1 MSEEAV
7 VEAIADSSQ
16 AEVSESTGFDVE
28 SISNDLAADLFPASD
43 NEPRDDTEI
52 ESSELSAELEQQQE
66 AQPEPEPT
74 APPPKTWPKEM
85 HEHWGKTPKEVQNY
99 WNTRE
104 KQMLDGIDQYRE
116 DATFAKQI
124 KETLNPYM
132 ATINA
137 LGVDAPTAIR
147 SLLNADHQ
155 LRVGSP
161 SQKAQY
167 FQHLARQYGVD
178 LGGIG
183 QQQEEQQQVDPRI
196 QQLQDELHGLKQI
209 IQTGNQQQL
218 DEQRQKIQNEVN
230 LFASDPKH
238 PYFDEV
244 SEEIVALLKNG
255 ATLEDAYEKA
265 VWANPVTR
273 QKEMSRL
280 QTEQQAALKAK
291 AIAEAEAKKKAAS
304 VNLRNR
310 DSQRTPTGPRAT
322 MSGLDSALRE
332 TMREIKSRH

>member
-16 AEVSESTGFDVE
+16 AAEPSDSGFDVE
-28 SISNDLAADLFPASD
+28 SVSNDLAADLFPTHEQS
-43 NEPRDDTEI
+43 EPEGEG
-52 ESSELSAELEQQQE
+52 ESPELSAEPEHQE
-66 AQPEPEPT
+66 ASPELTP
-74 APPPKTWPKEM
+74 ASAPPKTWPKEM
-85 HEHWGKTPKEVQNY
+85 HDHWGKTPKEVQDY

-104 KQMLDGIDQYRE
+104 KQMLDGLEQYKG
-116 DATFAKQI
+116 DAGFAKQI

-161 SQKAQY
+161 SQKVQY

-178 LGGIG
+178 LGGMG
-183 QQQEEQQQVDPRI
+183 QQHENEPQIDPRI
-196 QQLQDELHGLKQI
+196 QQLQDELHGLKQVI
-209 IQTGNQQQL
+209 HTGNQQHL
-218 DEQRQKIQNEVN
+218 DSERQKIQNEVN
-230 LFASDPKH
+230 SFASDPKH

-244 SEEIVALLKNG
+244 SDEIVALLKTG

-273 QKEMSRL
+273 QKEMSRV

-291 AIAEAEAKKKAAS
+291 AISEAEAKKKAAS

>member
-16 AEVSESTGFDVE
+16 AAEPSDSGFDVE
-28 SISNDLAADLFPASD
+28 SVSSDLAADLFPTHEQS
-43 NEPRDDTEI
+43 EPEGEG
-52 ESSELSAELEQQQE
+52 ESPELSAEPEHQE
-66 AQPEPEPT
+66 ASPELTP
-74 APPPKTWPKEM
+74 ASAPPKTWPKEM
-85 HEHWGKTPKEVQNY
+85 HDHWGKTPKEVQDY

-104 KQMLDGIDQYRE
+104 KQMLDGLEQYKG
-116 DATFAKQI
+116 DAGFAKQI

-161 SQKAQY
+161 SQKVQY

-178 LGGIG
+178 LGGMG
-183 QQQEEQQQVDPRI
+183 QQHENETQIDPRI
-196 QQLQDELHGLKQI
+196 QQLQDELHGLKQVI
-209 IQTGNQQQL
+209 HTGNQQHL
-218 DEQRQKIQNEVN
+218 DSERQKIQNEVN
-230 LFASDPKH
+230 SFASDPKH

-244 SEEIVALLKNG
+244 SEEIVALLKTG

-273 QKEMSRL
+273 QKEMSRV
-280 QTEQQAALKAK
+280 QTEQQAALKTK

>member
-16 AEVSESTGFDVE
+16 DAGNESSGVDIDSVSD
-28 SISNDLAADLFPASD
+28 NLAADLFPDHEPS
-43 NEPRDDTEI
+43 NE
-52 ESSELSAELEQQQE
+52 
-66 AQPEPEPT
+66 PEPEQSAEPEVESEPVAEPEPEIVST
-74 APPPKTWPKEM
+74 APKSWPKEM
-85 HEHWGKTPKEVQNY
+85 HDHWAKMPKETQDY
-99 WNTRE
+99 WVVRE
-104 KQMLDGIDQYRE
+104 KQMLDGLEQYKG
-116 DATFAKQI
+116 DAGFAKQV
-124 KETLNPYM
+124 KEAMNPYM

-161 SQKAQY
+161 SQKVQY

-178 LGGIG
+178 LGGMG
-183 QQQEEQQQVDPRI
+183 QQHENETQIDPRI
-196 QQLQDELHGLKQI
+196 QQLQDELHGLKQVI
-209 IQTGNQQQL
+209 HTGNQQHL
-218 DEQRQKIQNEVN
+218 DSERQKIQNEVN
-230 LFASDPKH
+230 SFASDPKH

-244 SEEIVALLKNG
+244 SEEIVALLKTG

-273 QKEMSRL
+273 QKEMSRV

>member
-7 VEAIADSSQ
+7 VETIADSSQ
-16 AEVSESTGFDVE
+16 AAEPSDSGFDVE
-28 SISNDLAADLFPASD
+28 SVSNDLAADLFP
-43 NEPRDDTEI
+43 TH
-52 ESSELSAELEQQQE
+52 ESGEQPEHESESPELSAEPEQQE
-66 AQPEPEPT
+66 AQTEPEQTT

-85 HEHWGKTPKEVQNY
+85 HDHWSKTPKEVQDY

-104 KQMLDGIDQYRE
+104 KQMLDGLEQYKG
-116 DATFAKQI
+116 DAGFARQI

-167 FQHLARQYGVD
+167 FQHLAKQYGVD

-183 QQQEEQQQVDPRI
+183 QQQDGQQAVDPRL
-196 QQLQDELHGLKQI
+196 QQLQDELHGLKQV

-230 LFASDPKH
+230 SFASDPKH

-244 SEEIVALLKNG
+244 SDEIVALLKNG

-273 QKEMSRL
+273 QKEMSRV

>member
-7 VEAIADSSQ
+7 VEAIADSSPV
-16 AEVSESTGFDVE
+16 ESEGIDIEST
-28 SISNDLAADLFPASD
+28 SNDLAADLFPDHEPS
-43 NEPRDDTEI
+43 NEPEP
-52 ESSELSAELEQQQE
+52 EQS
-66 AQPEPEPT
+66 AQPETEPEPVAEPEPEIVST
-74 APPPKTWPKEM
+74 APKSWPKEM
-85 HEHWGKTPKEVQNY
+85 HDHWAKMPKETQDY
-99 WNTRE
+99 WVVRE
-104 KQMLDGIDQYRE
+104 KQMLDGLEQYKG
-116 DATFAKQI
+116 DAGFARQI

-167 FQHLARQYGVD
+167 FQHLAKQYGVD
-178 LGGIG
+178 LGSMG
-183 QQQEEQQQVDPRI
+183 QQQDAPQSDPRL
-196 QQLQDELHGLKQI
+196 QQLQDELYGLKQV
-209 IQTGNQQQL
+209 IQSGNQQQL
-218 DEQRQKIQNEVN
+218 DEQRNKIQNEVN
-230 LFASDPKH
+230 SFASDPKH
-238 PYFDEV
+238 MYFDEV
-244 SEEIVALLKNG
+244 SDEIVALLKGG
-255 ATLEDAYEKA
+255 ASLEDAYEKA

-273 QKEMSRL
+273 QKEMSRV

>member
-16 AEVSESTGFDVE
+16 AEFSESEGIDVD
-28 SISNDLAADLFPASD
+28 SVSNDLAADLFP
-43 NEPRDDTEI
+43 
-52 ESSELSAELEQQQE
+52 SSEREAPTESEPELSEEQPEQQKQQ
-66 AQPEPEPT
+66 AQPESEP
-74 APPPKTWPKEM
+74 ASPPPKTWPKEM
-85 HEHWGKTPKEVQNY
+85 HDHWGKTPKEVQDY

-104 KQMLDGIDQYRE
+104 KQMLDGLEQYRG

-167 FQHLARQYGVD
+167 LQHLAKQYGVD
-178 LGGIG
+178 LSGIG
-183 QQQEEQQQVDPRI
+183 QQEGQAPVDPRL

-244 SEEIVALLKNG
+244 SDEIVALLKSG

-273 QKEMSRL
+273 QKEMTRL

>member
-16 AEVSESTGFDVE
+16 AAEQSDSGFDVE
-28 SISNDLAADLFPASD
+28 SVSNDLAADLFPTHEQS
-43 NEPRDDTEI
+43 EPEGEG
-52 ESSELSAELEQQQE
+52 ESPELSAEPEHQE
-66 AQPEPEPT
+66 ASPELTP
-74 APPPKTWPKEM
+74 ASAPPKTWPKEM
-85 HEHWGKTPKEVQNY
+85 HDHWGKTPKEVQDY

-104 KQMLDGIDQYRE
+104 KQMLDGLEQYKS

-161 SQKAQY
+161 SQKVQY

-178 LGGIG
+178 LGGMG
-183 QQQEEQQQVDPRI
+183 QQHENETQIDPRI
-196 QQLQDELHGLKQI
+196 QQLQDELHGLKQVI
-209 IQTGNQQQL
+209 HTGNQQHL
-218 DEQRQKIQNEVN
+218 DSERQKIQNEVN
-230 LFASDPKH
+230 SFASDPKH

-244 SEEIVALLKNG
+244 SEEIVALLKTG

-273 QKEMSRL
+273 QKEMSRV

-291 AIAEAEAKKKAAS
+291 AISEAEAKKKAAS

>member
-7 VEAIADSSQ
+7 VEAIADSSPV
-16 AEVSESTGFDVE
+16 ESEGIDIEST
-28 SISNDLAADLFPASD
+28 SNDLAADLFPERASD
-43 NEPRDDTEI
+43 NDHENSEPEQ
-52 ESSELSAELEQQQE
+52 SAEPE
-66 AQPEPEPT
+66 AESEPETEAEPEIIST
-74 APPPKTWPKEM
+74 APKSWPKEM
-85 HEHWGKTPKEVQNY
+85 HDHWAKTPKETQDY
-99 WNTRE
+99 WVLRE
-104 KQMLDGIDQYRE
+104 KQMLDGLDQYKG
-116 DATFAKQI
+116 DANFAKQI
-124 KETLNPYM
+124 KDTLNPYM
-132 ATINA
+132 ATINS

-167 FQHLARQYGVD
+167 FQQLAKQYGVD
-178 LGGIG
+178 IGGMS
-183 QQQEEQQQVDPRI
+183 QQQETEPQYDPR
-196 QQLQDELHGLKQI
+196 LTAMQDELHSLRQT
-209 IQTGNQQQL
+209 IQSGNQQQL
-218 DEQRQKIQNEVN
+218 DAERNKIQNDVN
-230 LFASDPKH
+230 SFASDPKH
-238 PYFDEV
+238 MYFDEV
-244 SEEIVALLKNG
+244 SNEIVALLKNG

-273 QKEMSRL
+273 QKEMSRV
-280 QTEQQAALKAK
+280 QTEQQAALKVK
-291 AIAEAEAKKKAAS
+291 AIAEAETKKKAAS

>member
-16 AEVSESTGFDVE
+16 AAEPSDSTEFDVE
-28 SISNDLAADLFPASD
+28 SVSNDLAADLFPDHEPS
-43 NEPRDDTEI
+43 NE
-52 ESSELSAELEQQQE
+52 
-66 AQPEPEPT
+66 PEPEQSAEPEAEPEPVAEPEPEIVST
-74 APPPKTWPKEM
+74 APKSWPKEM
-85 HEHWGKTPKEVQNY
+85 HDHWGKTPKEVQDY

-104 KQMLDGIDQYRE
+104 KQMLDGLEQYKG

-167 FQHLARQYGVD
+167 FQHLAKQYGVD
-178 LGGIG
+178 LGGIAP
-183 QQQEEQQQVDPRI
+183 QESEPKIDPRI
-196 QQLQDELHGLKQI
+196 QQLQDELHWLKQVI
-209 IQTGNQQQL
+209 HTGNKQQL

-230 LFASDPKH
+230 SFASDPKH

-244 SEEIVALLKNG
+244 SEEIVALLKDG

-273 QKEMSRL
+273 QKEMSRV

>member
-16 AEVSESTGFDVE
+16 AEFSESEGIDVD
-28 SISNDLAADLFPASD
+28 SVSNDLAADLFPSSEREA
-43 NEPRDDTEI
+43 PTES
-52 ESSELSAELEQQQE
+52 ESELSEEQPEQQEQQ
-66 AQPEPEPT
+66 AQPEPEP
-74 APPPKTWPKEM
+74 ASPPPKTWPKEM
-85 HEHWGKTPKEVQNY
+85 HDHWGKTPKEVQDY

-104 KQMLDGIDQYRE
+104 KQMLDGLEQYRG

-167 FQHLARQYGVD
+167 LQHLAKQYGVD
-178 LGGIG
+178 LSGIG
-183 QQQEEQQQVDPRI
+183 QQEGQAPVDPRL

-244 SEEIVALLKNG
+244 SDEIVALLKSG

-273 QKEMSRL
+273 QKEMTRL

-310 DSQRTPTGPRAT
+310 DSQRTPTGPWAT

>member
-16 AEVSESTGFDVE
+16 DAGNESSGVDIDSVSD
-28 SISNDLAADLFPASD
+28 NLAADLFPDHEPS
-43 NEPRDDTEI
+43 NE
-52 ESSELSAELEQQQE
+52 
-66 AQPEPEPT
+66 PEPEQSAEPEVESEPVAEPEPEIVST
-74 APPPKTWPKEM
+74 APKSWPKEM
-85 HEHWGKTPKEVQNY
+85 HDHWAKMPKETQDY
-99 WNTRE
+99 WVVRE
-104 KQMLDGIDQYRE
+104 KQMLDGLEQYKG
-116 DATFAKQI
+116 DAGFAKQV
-124 KETLNPYM
+124 KEALNPYM

-161 SQKAQY
+161 SQKVQY

-178 LGGIG
+178 LGGMG
-183 QQQEEQQQVDPRI
+183 QQHENEPQIDPRI
-196 QQLQDELHGLKQI
+196 QQLQDELHGLKQV

-218 DEQRQKIQNEVN
+218 DEQRKTIENDVNQFWADPKNVYVNEV
-230 LFASDPKH
+230 S
-238 PYFDEV
+238 DEV
-244 SEEIVALLKNG
+244 LAFIQAGL
-255 ATLEDAYEKA
+255 TLDEAYQKA

-273 QKEMSRL
+273 QKEMSRV

>member
-16 AEVSESTGFDVE
+16 DAGNESSGVDIDSVSD
-28 SISNDLAADLFPASD
+28 NLAADLFPDHEPS
-43 NEPRDDTEI
+43 NE
-52 ESSELSAELEQQQE
+52 
-66 AQPEPEPT
+66 PEPEQSAEPDTEPAQVEEPEPEIVST
-74 APPPKTWPKEM
+74 APKSWPKEM
-85 HEHWGKTPKEVQNY
+85 HDHWSKMPKETQDY
-99 WNTRE
+99 WVVRE
-104 KQMLDGIDQYRE
+104 KQMLDGLEQYKG
-116 DATFAKQI
+116 DAGFARQI

-167 FQHLARQYGVD
+167 FQHLAKQYGVD
-178 LGGIG
+178 LDGMG
-183 QQQEEQQQVDPRI
+183 QQQEGQPASDPRL
-196 QQLQDELHGLKQI
+196 QQLQDELYGLKQV

-218 DEQRQKIQNEVN
+218 DEQRNKIQNEVN
-230 LFASDPKH
+230 SFASDPKH

-273 QKEMSRL
+273 QKEMSRV
-280 QTEQQAALKAK
+280 QTEQQAALKAR

>member
-16 AEVSESTGFDVE
+16 AEFSESEGIDVD
-28 SISNDLAADLFPASD
+28 SVSNDLAADLFPSSEREA
-43 NEPRDDTEI
+43 PTES
-52 ESSELSAELEQQQE
+52 ESELSEEQPEQQEQQ
-66 AQPEPEPT
+66 AQPEPEP
-74 APPPKTWPKEM
+74 ASAPPKTWPKEM
-85 HEHWGKTPKEVQNY
+85 HDHWAKTPKEVQDY

-104 KQMLDGIDQYRE
+104 KQMLDGLEQYRG

-167 FQHLARQYGVD
+167 LQHLAKQYGVD
-178 LGGIG
+178 LSGIG
-183 QQQEEQQQVDPRI
+183 QQEGQAPVDPRL

-230 LFASDPKH
+230 SFASAPKH
-238 PYFDEV
+238 PSFDEV
-244 SEEIVALLKNG
+244 SDEIVALLKNG

-273 QKEMSRL
+273 QKEMTRL

>member
-16 AEVSESTGFDVE
+16 AAEPSDTGFDVE
-28 SISNDLAADLFPASD
+28 SISNDLAADLFPTHEAS
-43 NEPRDDTEI
+43 NE
-52 ESSELSAELEQQQE
+52 
-66 AQPEPEPT
+66 PEPEQSAEPEAEPEPVAETEPEIVST
-74 APPPKTWPKEM
+74 APKSWPKEM
-85 HEHWGKTPKEVQNY
+85 HDHWAKMPKETQDY
-99 WNTRE
+99 WVVRE
-104 KQMLDGIDQYRE
+104 KQMLDGLEQYKG
-116 DATFAKQI
+116 DATFARQI

-167 FQHLARQYGVD
+167 FQHLAKQYGVD
-178 LGGIG
+178 LGGIS
-183 QQQEEQQQVDPRI
+183 QQEGQPPVDPRL
-196 QQLQDELHGLKQI
+196 QQLQDELYGLKQV

-230 LFASDPKH
+230 SFASDPKH

-273 QKEMSRL
+273 QKEMSRV

>member
-16 AEVSESTGFDVE
+16 AEFSESEGIDVD
-28 SISNDLAADLFPASD
+28 SVSNDLAADLFP
-43 NEPRDDTEI
+43 
-52 ESSELSAELEQQQE
+52 SSEREAPTESEPELSEEQPEQQEQQ
-66 AQPEPEPT
+66 AQPEPEP
-74 APPPKTWPKEM
+74 ASPPPKTWPKEM
-85 HEHWGKTPKEVQNY
+85 HDHWGKTPKEVQDY

-104 KQMLDGIDQYRE
+104 KQMLDGLEQYRG

-167 FQHLARQYGVD
+167 LQHLAKQYGVD
-178 LGGIG
+178 LSGIS
-183 QQQEEQQQVDPRI
+183 QQEGQAPVDPRL

-244 SEEIVALLKNG
+244 SDEIVALLKSG

-273 QKEMSRL
+273 QKEMTRL
-280 QTEQQAALKAK
+280 QTEQQVALKAK

>member
-1 MSEEAV
+1 MSEEAI

-16 AEVSESTGFDVE
+16 DAGNESSGVDIDSVSD
-28 SISNDLAADLFPASD
+28 NLAADLFPDHEPS
-43 NEPRDDTEI
+43 NEPEQ
-52 ESSELSAELEQQQE
+52 SAEPEVAPE
-66 AQPEPEPT
+66 PVEEPEPEIVST
-74 APPPKTWPKEM
+74 APKSWPKEM
-85 HEHWGKTPKEVQNY
+85 HDHWSKMPKETQDY
-99 WNTRE
+99 WVVRE
-104 KQMLDGIDQYRE
+104 KQMLDGLEQYKG
-116 DATFAKQI
+116 DAGFARQI

-161 SQKAQY
+161 SQKAHY
-167 FQHLARQYGVD
+167 FQHLAKQYGVD
-178 LGGIG
+178 LGGMG
-183 QQQEEQQQVDPRI
+183 QQQEGQPASDPRL
-196 QQLQDELHGLKQI
+196 QQLQDELYGLKQV

-218 DEQRQKIQNEVN
+218 DEQRNKIQNEVN
-230 LFASDPKH
+230 SFASDPKH

-273 QKEMSRL
+273 QKEMSRV

>member
-16 AEVSESTGFDVE
+16 DAGNESSGVDIDSVSD
-28 SISNDLAADLFPASD
+28 NLAADLFPDHEPS
-43 NEPRDDTEI
+43 NE
-52 ESSELSAELEQQQE
+52 
-66 AQPEPEPT
+66 PEPEQSAEPEAEPAQVEEPEPEIVST
-74 APPPKTWPKEM
+74 APKSWPKEM
-85 HEHWGKTPKEVQNY
+85 HDHWAKMPKETQDY
-99 WNTRE
+99 WVVRE
-104 KQMLDGIDQYRE
+104 KQMLDGLEQYKG
-116 DATFAKQI
+116 DAGFARQI

-137 LGVDAPTAIR
+137 LGVDAPTAIK

-167 FQHLARQYGVD
+167 FQHLAKQYGVD
-178 LGGIG
+178 LGGMS
-183 QQQEEQQQVDPRI
+183 QQQESETQYDPR
-196 QQLQDELHGLKQI
+196 LTAMQDELHSLKQV
-209 IQTGNQQQL
+209 IQSGNQQQL
-218 DEQRQKIQNEVN
+218 DAERQKIQNDVN
-230 LFASDPKH
+230 SFASDPKH
-238 PYFDEV
+238 MYFDEV
-244 SEEIVALLKNG
+244 SNEIVALLKNG

-273 QKEMSRL
+273 QKEMSRV
-280 QTEQQAALKAK
+280 QTEQQAALKTK

>member
-16 AEVSESTGFDVE
+16 DAGNESSGVDIDSVSD
-28 SISNDLAADLFPASD
+28 NLAADLFPASD
-43 NEPRDDTEI
+43 REEPEQ
-52 ESSELSAELEQQQE
+52 SAEPE
-66 AQPEPEPT
+66 AAPEPVAEPEPEIVST
-74 APPPKTWPKEM
+74 APKSWPKEM
-85 HEHWGKTPKEVQNY
+85 HDHWAKMPKETQDY
-99 WNTRE
+99 WVVRE
-104 KQMLDGIDQYRE
+104 KQMLDGLEQYKG
-116 DATFAKQI
+116 DAGFAKQI
-124 KETLNPYM
+124 KEALNPYM

-161 SQKAQY
+161 SQKVQY
-167 FQHLARQYGVD
+167 FQHLAKQYGVD
-178 LGGIG
+178 LGGVAPQDEG
-183 QQQEEQQQVDPRI
+183 QPQIDPRI
-196 QQLQDELHGLKQI
+196 QQLQDELHGLKQV
-209 IQTGNQQQL
+209 IQTGNQQQF
-218 DEQRQKIQNEVN
+218 DSERQKIQNEVN
-230 LFASDPKH
+230 SFASDPKH

-273 QKEMSRL
+273 QKEMSRV

-322 MSGLDSALRE
+322 MTGLDSALRE

>member
-7 VEAIADSSQ
+7 VEAIADSSPV
-16 AEVSESTGFDVE
+16 ESEGIDIEST
-28 SISNDLAADLFPASD
+28 SNELAADLFPESER
-43 NEPRDDTEI
+43 EPTEQ
-52 ESSELSAELEQQQE
+52 EPEQRAEPEVE
-66 AQPEPEPT
+66 PETVVEPEPEIVST
-74 APPPKTWPKEM
+74 APKSWPKEM
-85 HEHWGKTPKEVQNY
+85 HDHWAKMPKETQDY
-99 WNTRE
+99 WVVRE
-104 KQMLDGIDQYRE
+104 KQMLDGIEQYKG
-116 DATFAKQI
+116 DASFAKQV
-124 KETLNPYM
+124 KEALNPYM

-147 SLLNADHQ
+147 HLLNADHQ

-161 SQKAQY
+161 SQKVQY
-167 FQHLARQYGVD
+167 FQHLAKQYGVD
-178 LGGIG
+178 LGQSGQAG
-183 QQQEEQQQVDPRI
+183 QEPDQQQDPRLT
-196 QQLQDELHGLKQI
+196 QLQDELHQLKQVI
-209 IQTGNQQQL
+209 NTGNQQQL
-218 DEQRQKIQNEVN
+218 DEQRNKIQNEVN
-230 LFASDPKH
+230 SFASDPKH

-273 QKEMSRL
+273 QKEMSRV
-280 QTEQQAALKAK
+280 QTEQQATLKAK

>member
-7 VEAIADSSQ
+7 VEAVADSTPIES
-16 AEVSESTGFDVE
+16 EVQDFDIE
-28 SISNDLAADLFPASD
+28 AKSDDLASDLFPAS
-43 NEPRDDTEI
+43 ERE
-52 ESSELSAELEQQQE
+52 ESEQELSAEPESE
-66 AQPEPEPT
+66 PAPEVETEPEIVST
-74 APPPKTWPKEM
+74 APKSWPKEM
-85 HEHWGKTPKEVQNY
+85 HDHWGKMPKEAQDY
-99 WNTRE
+99 WTVRE
-104 KQMLDGIDQYRE
+104 KQMLDGLEQYKG
-116 DATFAKQI
+116 DAGFARQM
-124 KETLNPYM
+124 KETLTPYM
-132 ATINA
+132 ATINS

-167 FQHLARQYGVD
+167 FQHLAKQYGVD
-178 LGGIG
+178 LGGMSHESEP
-183 QQQEEQQQVDPRI
+183 QADPRLTALQEELHNIKQVI
-196 QQLQDELHGLKQI
+196 QS
-209 IQTGNQQQL
+209 GNQQQL
-218 DEQRQKIQNEVN
+218 DEQRNKIQNEVN
-230 LFASDPKH
+230 SFASDPKH

-244 SEEIVALLKNG
+244 SDEIVALLKNG
-255 ATLEDAYEKA
+255 ASLEDAYEKA

-273 QKEMSRL
+273 QKEMSRV
-280 QTEQQAALKAK
+280 QTEQQAALKSK

-322 MSGLDSALRE
+322 MTGLDSALRE

>member
-16 AEVSESTGFDVE
+16 AEVSESTGFDVD
-28 SISNDLAADLFPASD
+28 SVSNDLAADLFPA
-43 NEPRDDTEI
+43 NEREEAEHDTEI
-52 ESSELSAELEQQQE
+52 SAEPEQQQQE
-66 AQPEPEPT
+66 QQAEQEVP
-74 APPPKTWPKEM
+74 ANPPPKTWPKEM
-85 HEHWGKTPKEVQNY
+85 HEHWAKAPKEVQDY
-99 WNTRE
+99 WNIRE
-104 KQMLDGIDQYRE
+104 KQMLEGLEQYRG

-124 KETLNPYM
+124 KETLTPYM
-132 ATINA
+132 ATITS
-137 LGVDAPTAIR
+137 LGIDGPTAIKH
-147 SLLNADHQ
+147 LLNADHQ

-161 SQKAQY
+161 SQKVQY
-167 FQHLARQYGVD
+167 MQHLAKQYGVD
-178 LGGIG
+178 LGVMAPQGDQP
-183 QQQEEQQQVDPRI
+183 QQDTMIR
-196 QQLQDELHGLKQI
+196 QLQDELHGLKQV
-209 IQTGNQQQL
+209 IQSGNQQQL

-230 LFASDPKH
+230 SFASDPKH

-244 SEEIVALLKNG
+244 SDEIVALLKNG
-255 ATLEDAYEKA
+255 ASLEDAYEKA

-273 QKEMSRL
+273 QKEMSRV
-280 QTEQQAALKAK
+280 QTEQQAALRDK

-332 TMREIKSRH
+332 SMHEIKSRH

>member
-16 AEVSESTGFDVE
+16 AEFSESEGIDVD
-28 SISNDLAADLFPASD
+28 SVSNDLAADLFP
-43 NEPRDDTEI
+43 
-52 ESSELSAELEQQQE
+52 SSEREATTESEPELSEEQPEQQEQQ
-66 AQPEPEPT
+66 AQPEPEP
-74 APPPKTWPKEM
+74 ASPPPKTWPKEM
-85 HEHWGKTPKEVQNY
+85 HDHWGKTPKEVQDY

-104 KQMLDGIDQYRE
+104 KQMLDGLEQYRG

-137 LGVDAPTAIR
+137 LGVDAPTAIK
-147 SLLNADHQ
+147 SLLNADYQ

-167 FQHLARQYGVD
+167 FQHLAKQYGVD
-178 LGGIG
+178 LGSVG
-183 QQQEEQQQVDPRI
+183 QSQEGQPPVDPRL

-230 LFASDPKH
+230 SFASDPKH

-244 SEEIVALLKNG
+244 SDEIVALLKNG

-273 QKEMSRL
+273 QKEMSRV

>member
-16 AEVSESTGFDVE
+16 DVGSESEGYDVE
-28 SISNDLAADLFPASD
+28 SHSDDLAADLFP
-43 NEPRDDTEI
+43 
-52 ESSELSAELEQQQE
+52 SSEREETEPEQQVAPEQE
-66 AQPEPEPT
+66 TTAEPEPEPKIVSL
-74 APPPKTWPKEM
+74 APKSWPKEM
-85 HEHWGKTPKEVQNY
+85 HDHWGKMPKEAQDY
-99 WNTRE
+99 WAVRE
-104 KQMLDGIDQYRE
+104 KQMLDGMEQYKG
-116 DATFAKQI
+116 DAGFAKQI
-124 KETLNPYM
+124 KDALNPYM

-137 LGVDAPTAIR
+137 LGVDAPTAIK

-161 SQKAQY
+161 SQKVQY
-167 FQHLARQYGVD
+167 FQHLAKQYGVD
-178 LGGIG
+178 LGGMAPQQKG
-183 QQQEEQQQVDPRI
+183 QQQSDPMI
-196 QQLQDELHGLKQI
+196 QQIQDELHNIKQV
-209 IQTGNQQQL
+209 IQSGNQQQL
-218 DEQRQKIQNEVN
+218 DAERQKIQNDVN
-230 LFASDPKH
+230 SFASDPKH
-238 PYFDEV
+238 MYFDEV
-244 SEEIVALLKNG
+244 SDEIVALLKNG

-273 QKEMSRL
+273 QKEMSRV
-280 QTEQQAALKAK
+280 QTEQQAALKTK

-322 MSGLDSALRE
+322 MTGLDSALRE

>member
-16 AEVSESTGFDVE
+16 AEFSESEGIDVD
-28 SISNDLAADLFPASD
+28 SVSNDLAADLFPSSEREA
-43 NEPRDDTEI
+43 PTES
-52 ESSELSAELEQQQE
+52 ESELSEEQPEQQEQQ
-66 AQPEPEPT
+66 AQPEPEP
-74 APPPKTWPKEM
+74 ASPPPKTWPKEM
-85 HEHWGKTPKEVQNY
+85 HDHWGKTPKEVQDY

-104 KQMLDGIDQYRE
+104 KQMLDGLEQYRG

-167 FQHLARQYGVD
+167 LQHLAKQYGVD
-178 LGGIG
+178 LSGIG
-183 QQQEEQQQVDPRI
+183 QQEGQAPVDPRL

-244 SEEIVALLKNG
+244 SDEIVALLKSG

-273 QKEMSRL
+273 QKEMTRL

>member
-7 VEAIADSSQ
+7 IEAIADSSQ
-16 AEVSESTGFDVE
+16 AEFSESEGIDVD
-28 SISNDLAADLFPASD
+28 SVSNDLAADLFP
-43 NEPRDDTEI
+43 
-52 ESSELSAELEQQQE
+52 SSEREATTESEPELSEEQPEQQEQQ
-66 AQPEPEPT
+66 AQPEPEP
-74 APPPKTWPKEM
+74 ASPPPKTWPKEM
-85 HEHWGKTPKEVQNY
+85 HDHWGKTPKEVQDY

-104 KQMLDGIDQYRE
+104 KQMLDGLEQYRG

-167 FQHLARQYGVD
+167 LQHLAKQYGVD
-178 LGGIG
+178 LSGIG
-183 QQQEEQQQVDPRI
+183 QQEGQAPVDPRL

-244 SEEIVALLKNG
+244 SDEIVALLKSG

-273 QKEMSRL
+273 QKEMTRL

>member
-16 AEVSESTGFDVE
+16 AAEQSDSGFDVE
-28 SISNDLAADLFPASD
+28 SVSNDLAADLFPTHEQS
-43 NEPRDDTEI
+43 EPEGEG
-52 ESSELSAELEQQQE
+52 ESPELSAEPEHQE
-66 AQPEPEPT
+66 ASPELTP
-74 APPPKTWPKEM
+74 ASAPPKTWPKEM
-85 HEHWGKTPKEVQNY
+85 HDHWGKTPKEVQDY

-104 KQMLDGIDQYRE
+104 KQMLDGLEQYKS

-161 SQKAQY
+161 SQKVQY

-178 LGGIG
+178 LGGMG
-183 QQQEEQQQVDPRI
+183 QQHENEPQIDPRI
-196 QQLQDELHGLKQI
+196 QQLQDELHGLKQVI
-209 IQTGNQQQL
+209 HTGNQQHL
-218 DEQRQKIQNEVN
+218 DSERQKIQNEVN
-230 LFASDPKH
+230 SFASDPKH

-244 SEEIVALLKNG
+244 SDEIVALLKSG
-255 ATLEDAYEKA
+255 ASLEDAYEKA

-273 QKEMSRL
+273 QKEMSRV

-291 AIAEAEAKKKAAS
+291 AISEAEAKKKAAS

>member
-16 AEVSESTGFDVE
+16 DTGSESEGFDVD
-28 SISNDLAADLFPASD
+28 SVSNDLAADLFPSND
-43 NEPRDDTEI
+43 REEQEPEQV
-52 ESSELSAELEQQQE
+52 AEPEME
-66 AQPEPEPT
+66 PETVAEPEPEIVSL
-74 APPPKTWPKEM
+74 APKSWPKEM
-85 HEHWGKTPKEVQNY
+85 HDHWGKMPKEAQDY
-99 WNTRE
+99 WAVRE
-104 KQMLDGIDQYRE
+104 KQMLDGLEQYKG
-116 DATFAKQI
+116 DAGFAKQI
-124 KETLNPYM
+124 KDTLNPYM

-167 FQHLARQYGVD
+167 FQHLAKQYGVD
-178 LGGIG
+178 LGGMG
-183 QQQEEQQQVDPRI
+183 QQQEGQPQSDPRL
-196 QQLQDELHGLKQI
+196 QQLQDELHNLKTI
-209 IQTGNQQQL
+209 INTGNQQQL
-218 DEQRQKIQNEVN
+218 DAERQKIQNEVN
-230 LFASDPKH
+230 SFASDPKH

-273 QKEMSRL
+273 QKEMSRV
-280 QTEQQAALKAK
+280 QTEQQAALKTK

-322 MSGLDSALRE
+322 MTGLDSALRE

>member
-16 AEVSESTGFDVE
+16 AEVSESSGFDVE
-28 SISNDLAADLFPASD
+28 SVSNDLAADLFPTHEAS
-43 NEPRDDTEI
+43 NE
-52 ESSELSAELEQQQE
+52 
-66 AQPEPEPT
+66 PEPEQSAEPEAEPEPVAETEPEIVST
-74 APPPKTWPKEM
+74 APKSWPKEM
-85 HEHWGKTPKEVQNY
+85 HDHWAKMPKETQDY
-99 WNTRE
+99 WVVRE
-104 KQMLDGIDQYRE
+104 KQMLDGLEQYKG
-116 DATFAKQI
+116 DATFARQI

-167 FQHLARQYGVD
+167 FQHLAKQYGVD
-178 LGGIG
+178 IGGIS
-183 QQQEEQQQVDPRI
+183 QQEGQAPVDPRL
-196 QQLQDELHGLKQI
+196 QQLQDELYGLKQV

-218 DEQRQKIQNEVN
+218 DEERQKIQNEVN
-230 LFASDPKH
+230 SFASDPKH

-273 QKEMSRL
+273 QKEM
-280 QTEQQAALKAK
+280 
-291 AIAEAEAKKKAAS
+291 
-304 VNLRNR
+304 
-310 DSQRTPTGPRAT
+310 
-322 MSGLDSALRE
+322 
-332 TMREIKSRH
+332 

>member
-7 VEAIADSSQ
+7 VEAIADSSPT
-16 AEVSESTGFDVE
+16 ESEGIDIEST
-28 SISNDLAADLFPASD
+28 SNDLAADLFPDHEPS
-43 NEPRDDTEI
+43 NEPDTEQ
-52 ESSELSAELEQQQE
+52 SAESE
-66 AQPEPEPT
+66 AEPAPESEPEPEIVST
-74 APPPKTWPKEM
+74 APKSWPKEM
-85 HEHWGKTPKEVQNY
+85 HDHWAKTPKETQDY
-99 WNTRE
+99 WVLRE
-104 KQMLDGIDQYRE
+104 KQMLDGLEQYKG
-116 DATFAKQI
+116 DASFAKQI
-124 KETLNPYM
+124 KDTLNPYM
-132 ATINA
+132 ATINS
-137 LGVDAPTAIR
+137 LGVDAPTAIK

-167 FQHLARQYGVD
+167 FQHLAKQYGVD
-178 LGGIG
+178 LGGMS
-183 QQQEEQQQVDPRI
+183 QQQENEPQHDPR
-196 QQLQDELHGLKQI
+196 LTSMQDELHQLKQV
-209 IQTGNQQQL
+209 IQSGNQQQL
-218 DEQRQKIQNEVN
+218 DAERQKIQNDVN
-230 LFASDPKH
+230 SFAADPKH
-238 PYFDEV
+238 MYFDEV
-244 SEEIVALLKNG
+244 SNEIVALLKNG

-273 QKEMSRL
+273 QKEMSRV
-280 QTEQQAALKAK
+280 QTEQQAALKTK

>member
-16 AEVSESTGFDVE
+16 DAGSESEGFDIE
-28 SISNDLAADLFPASD
+28 SVSNDLAAEMFPASEREQA
-43 NEPRDDTEI
+43 EPEQ
-52 ESSELSAELEQQQE
+52 SAEHESE
-66 AQPEPEPT
+66 PASVVEPEPEIVST
-74 APPPKTWPKEM
+74 APKSWPKEM
-85 HEHWGKTPKEVQNY
+85 HDHWSKMPKETQDY
-99 WNTRE
+99 WVVRE
-104 KQMLDGIDQYRE
+104 KQMLDGLEQYKG
-116 DATFAKQI
+116 DATFARQI

-132 ATINA
+132 ATINS

-167 FQHLARQYGVD
+167 FQTLAKQYGVD

-183 QQQEEQQQVDPRI
+183 QQQEGQLQQDPMIR
-196 QQLQDELHGLKQI
+196 QLQDELHGLKQV
-209 IQTGNQQQL
+209 IQSGNQQQL

-230 LFASDPKH
+230 SFASDPKH

-244 SEEIVALLKNG
+244 SDEIVALLKNG

-273 QKEMSRL
+273 QKEMSRV
-280 QTEQQAALKAK
+280 QTEQQAALKEK

>member
-16 AEVSESTGFDVE
+16 DIGGESEGFDVE
-28 SISNDLAADLFPASD
+28 SKSTDLAADLFPASEREES
-43 NEPRDDTEI
+43 EPDLT
-52 ESSELSAELEQQQE
+52 AEPE
-66 AQPEPEPT
+66 AQEPVAEEGLPEIVST
-74 APPPKTWPKEM
+74 APKSWPKEM
-85 HEHWGKTPKEVQNY
+85 HDHWSKMPKETQDY
-99 WNTRE
+99 WVVRE
-104 KQMLDGIDQYRE
+104 KQMLDGLEQYKG
-116 DATFAKQI
+116 DAGFARQI

-167 FQHLARQYGVD
+167 FQHLAKQYGVD
-178 LGGIG
+178 IGGMARQDDG
-183 QQQEEQQQVDPRI
+183 QPAVDPRL
-196 QQLQDELHGLKQI
+196 QQLQDELYGLKQV

-218 DEQRQKIQNEVN
+218 DEQRNKIQNEVN
-230 LFASDPKH
+230 SFASDPKH

-273 QKEMSRL
+273 QKEMSRV

-291 AIAEAEAKKKAAS
+291 VIAEAEAKKKAAS

>member
-16 AEVSESTGFDVE
+16 DAGNESSGVDIDSVSD
-28 SISNDLAADLFPASD
+28 NLAADLFPDHEPS
-43 NEPRDDTEI
+43 NEPEP
-52 ESSELSAELEQQQE
+52 EQSAEPE
-66 AQPEPEPT
+66 AQPEPVADPEPEIIST
-74 APPPKTWPKEM
+74 APKSWPKEM
-85 HEHWGKTPKEVQNY
+85 HDHWAKMPKETQDY
-99 WNTRE
+99 WVVRE
-104 KQMLDGIDQYRE
+104 KQMLDGLEQYKG
-116 DATFAKQI
+116 DAGFARQI

-161 SQKAQY
+161 SQKTQY
-167 FQHLARQYGVD
+167 FQHLAKQYGVD
-178 LGGIG
+178 LGGMARQDDG
-183 QQQEEQQQVDPRI
+183 QPEVDPRL
-196 QQLQDELHGLKQI
+196 QQLQDELHGLKQV

-218 DEQRQKIQNEVN
+218 DEQRNKIQNEVN
-230 LFASDPKH
+230 SFASDPKH

-273 QKEMSRL
+273 QKEMSRV